1 LSAYRRL
8 RSFVAAVNGISIA
21 TLKKMT
27 ITEIIPTVKGL
38 SSTDKLLLLQVLV
51 QELLQAE
58 GIDGNKLLNDG
69 LPELVP
75 SAETD
80 AEEDED
86 DFTLAERIAF
96 LKKPLAERRRIMAE
110 QAEAMQPFYEQN
122 SEWKDWP
129 VDDIVEY

>member
-1 LSAYRRL
+1 
-8 RSFVAAVNGISIA
+8 
-21 TLKKMT
+21 MT
-27 ITEIIPTVKGL
+27 ITEMIPTVKGL
-38 SSTDKLLLLQVLV
+38 SNTDKLLLLQVLV

-58 GIDGNKLLNDG
+58 GIDGNKLLNDN
-69 LPELVP
+69 LFQPVP
-75 SAETD
+75 PATAD

-110 QAEAMQPFYEQN
+110 QAQAMQPYYEQN